1 MKIRAIARAQHFRDL
16 MYKNQ
21 GISQRTAAHIYK
33 MLCRAINE
41 YDYLLFYNVSNSTK
55 KKIEV
60 TETTF
65 LRRIIKLR
73 HPRNSLFN
81 PSNVLLYQYTSI
93 KWIIQRWDKLAQ
105 KFSSKPSNLEILT
118 PMTVNFPED
127 CPRKRQHPT
136 THLNEAI
143 FNQ

>member
-1 MKIRAIARAQHFRDL
+1 M
-16 MYKNQ
+16 
-21 GISQRTAAHIYK
+21 
-33 MLCRAINE
+33 NE
-41 YDYLLFYNVSNSTK
+41 YDYLLFRNVSNSTK

-60 TETTF
+60 AETTC
-65 LRRIIKLR
+65 LRRITKLR

-81 PSNVLLYQYTSI
+81 PSNGLLYQYTSI
-93 KWIIQRWDKLAQ
+93 EPIIQRWDKLAK

-136 THLNEAI
+136 TSLNQAI